1 MGVETNRTL
10 FYVKIVADIKTWNK
24 RREDMLFENINNA
37 NPTKTSKKG
46 VNSGATYLLSSENG
60 AFLFHVRLMTT
71 FSLFV
76 CP

>member
-1 MGVETNRTL
+1 MGVKTNRTL

-46 VNSGATYLLSSENG
+46 VNSGATYHLKME
-60 AFLFHVRLMTT
+60 LFCFM
-71 FSLFV
+71 
-76 CP
+76 